1 MYHDQDYQ
9 DDQVLISTHYISQYF
24 THHFLC
30 ENRRDHREDAE
41 PRISEVLPAGS
52 QLWQGGPWI
61 PWSKFLPPK
70 VRLTFV
76 GLLMFDYFDF

>member
-41 PRISEVLPAGS
+41 PRISEVPASWFPAVAGRPMDPMVEVS
-52 QLWQGGPWI
+52 S
-61 PWSKFLPPK
+61 SKGAAH
-70 VRLTFV
+70 VCRA
-76 GLLMFDYFDF
+76 FDV